1 MLEIKDG
8 GFQTTVQ
15 DYPGRT
21 GYWSVGIPPSGP
33 MDPFAFRLG
42 NKLVGNASGAAGFEM
57 VSPGPTIEV
66 QKDNV
71 IAFTGAD
78 NQPMV
83 DGERVPMW
91 ESVSVNAGQTI
102 TFGGVPQR
110 GFRTYLCVS
119 GGIDV
124 PSYLDS
130 KSTFFTYQGIGGYKG
145 RTLQSGDS
153 IKTGEPNGLLEDV
166 IGRTVPDEV
175 VPSYENAWEIRAV
188 PGPEADPDYLTSDDM
203 DLFFS
208 YKWGINQSSNRIGV
222 RLEGPDFDWARDSG
236 GEGGEHPSN
245 VLDRPYGIG
254 NINVT
259 GEKPVILTNDGPS
272 LGGFVTIA
280 TIPQAELWK
289 VGQAYPDRDTISFE
303 AISVDEAIDLRK
315 TRRSQLEQVRS
326 TGTTKQPVER
336 SESSSTVPSQGSS
349 ETAETTTAAPSNGGD
364 PMRTYEIEL
373 QGETHTVDVEESA
386 QGAYRIQLD
395 GKQAELVVND
405 FNGSQGSITEA
416 AGTTEAEPEPQ
427 AEPAS
432 EQTQARAQA
441 KSEPADRE
449 AVVRAAMSGSVDSI
463 PSSIGDE
470 VAQGEVVL
478 VMEAMKMTND
488 VTAPRSGTVTEI
500 HVSVD
505 DELEPNDPLVTI
517 E

>member
-42 NKLVGNASGAAGFEM
+42 NKLVGNPSGDAGFEI

-83 DGERVPMW
+83 DGERIPMW
-91 ESVSVNAGQTI
+91 ESVRVNEGQTI
-102 TFGGVPQR
+102 TFGGVPDQ

-124 PSYLDS
+124 PSYLNS
-130 KSTFFTYQGIGGYKG
+130 KSTFFTYQGIGGFKG
-145 RTLQSGDS
+145 RTLQNGDS
-153 IKTGEPNGLLEDV
+153 METGDPNGLLQELTGRRVSDDV
-166 IGRTVPDEV
+166 L
-175 VPSYENAWEIRAV
+175 PSYQNNWEIRAV
-188 PGPEADPDYLTSDDM
+188 PGPEADPDYLTDDDM

-208 YKWGINQSSNRIGV
+208 YEWGINQSSNRIGV
-222 RLEGPDFDWARDSG
+222 RLEGPDFEWARDSG

-289 VGQAYPDRDTISFE
+289 VGQAYPDRDTISFQS
-303 AISVDEAIDLRK
+303 ISVEDAIEIRK
-315 TRRSQLEQVRS
+315 SRKSQLEQIS
-326 TGTTKQPVER
+326 TEQSITQNGGAVGKESTTKSQD
-336 SESSSTVPSQGSS
+336 SSQSVPSKQSGRSKS
-349 ETAETTTAAPSNGGD
+349 GD
-364 PMRTYEIEL
+364 SMRAYEIEL
-373 QGETHTVDVEESA
+373 QGKTHKVEVTEKS
-386 QGAYRIQLD
+386 QGTYRVQIN
-395 GKQAELVVND
+395 GKEAELVVNEFSAED
-405 FNGSQGSITEA
+405 QEPTVDEVVEPDTESQDESLEDSSQEATES
-416 AGTTEAEPEPQ
+416 GD
-427 AEPAS
+427 
-432 EQTQARAQA
+432 EQTI
-441 KSEPADRE
+441 
-449 AVVRAAMSGSVDSI
+449 VRAAMSGSVDSI
-463 PSSIGDE
+463 PISAGSQVEQGD
-470 VAQGEVVL
+470 VL
-478 VMEAMKMTND
+478 IVMEAMKMTND

-500 HVSVD
+500 HVSQGD
-505 DELEPNDPLVTI
+505 DLEPNDPLVTI

>member
-42 NKLVGNASGAAGFEM
+42 NKLVGNAPGEAGFEL
-57 VSPGPTIEV
+57 VSPGPTIDV

-71 IAFTGAD
+71 VAFAGAD

-83 DGERVPMW
+83 DGDRVPMW
-91 ESVSVNAGQTI
+91 ESVMVHSGQTI
-102 TFGGVPQR
+102 SFGGVPEN

-119 GGIDV
+119 GGVDV

-145 RTLQSGDS
+145 RTVQNGDTLE
-153 IKTGEPNGLLEDV
+153 TGEPTGLLQNLTK
-166 IGRTVPDEV
+166 RTVSEDV
-175 VPSYENAWEIRAV
+175 VPSYQNTWNIQAV
-188 PGPEADPDYLTSDDM
+188 PGPEADPDYLTTDDM

-208 YKWGINQSSNRIGV
+208 HEWGINQSSNRIGV
-222 RLEGPDFDWARDSG
+222 RLEGPDFEWARESG

-254 NINVT
+254 NVNVT

-303 AISVDEAIDLRK
+303 AISVDEAIALRK
-315 TRRSQLEQVRS
+315 TRKSQLEQIESAPITKNGDARRAASAS
-326 TGTTKQPVER
+326 T
-336 SESSSTVPSQGSS
+336 SAESSAGNRTKSVDTPNASGS
-349 ETAETTTAAPSNGGD
+349 
-364 PMRTYEIEL
+364 MRTYEIEL
-373 QGETHTVDVEESA
+373 QGEAHTVEVEESS
-386 QGAYRIQLD
+386 QGAYRIQLN
-395 GKQAELVVND
+395 GKEAELVVNE
-405 FNGSQGSITEA
+405 FRSEGQRISKSEEAIESVSQAQGSTGA
-416 AGTTEAEPEPQ
+416 AVSEEPKEPED
-427 AEPAS
+427 EEES
-432 EQTQARAQA
+432 
-441 KSEPADRE
+441 
-449 AVVRAAMSGSVDSI
+449 VVRAAMSGSVDSI
-463 PSSIGDE
+463 SSSVGATVDQGD
-470 VAQGEVVL
+470 L
-478 VMEAMKMTND
+478 LIVMEAMKMTND
-488 VTAPRSGTVTEI
+488 VTAPRSGTVAEI
-500 HVSVD
+500 HVSAG